1 MINYP
6 LPKEIWKHYKGG
18 TYEIIS
24 LCSHTETK
32 EVLVIYRSLSF
43 GSVHARPLSVWN
55 ETINENTQRFIKL

>member
-6 LPKEIWKHYKGG
+6 LPKETWK
-18 TYEIIS
+18 IS